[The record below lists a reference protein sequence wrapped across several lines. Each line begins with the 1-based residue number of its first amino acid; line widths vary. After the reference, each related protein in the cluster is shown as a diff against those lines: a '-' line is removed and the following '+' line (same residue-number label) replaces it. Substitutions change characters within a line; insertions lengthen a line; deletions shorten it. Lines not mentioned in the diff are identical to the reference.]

1 MCWGLFVIVVGL
13 LRHVYGFQNTKQ
25 LGKTHIQLMSLLKH
39 IMLGG
44 FWRGVYFI
52 LLYFFPVFSSIT
64 YIPFFPLFS
73 VNMVAPLPHP
83 YQCPPPLPKI
93 RHSIF
98 SRVNVWCRNNTLA
111 GRTVNKVIT
120 DLNITFI
127 RSSVRV
133 KNSKYSWTV
142 DFTDFSRHLLI
153 KTYYK
158 L

>member
-44 FWRGVYFI
+44 FW
-52 LLYFFPVFSSIT
+52 SSG
-64 YIPFFPLFS
+64 LG
-73 VNMVAPLPHP
+73 
-83 YQCPPPLPKI
+83 
-93 RHSIF
+93 
-98 SRVNVWCRNNTLA
+98 

-133 KNSKYSWTV
+133 KNSKYS
-142 DFTDFSRHLLI
+142 
-153 KTYYK
+153 
-158 L
+158 